1 MYSGPL
7 LHSGSFS
14 DYTPLGE
21 VGYPV
26 YSAAPQIRLAVARQI
41 GQDAADFLAVP
52 KHHLE
57 GKSIDWYAP
66 VSGDIVPWSAASP
79 EERAQLIGQIEQFRA
94 RIAEH
99 AQKIRA
105 SAAEGDQRVF
115 GLLLEQ
121 ATRIP
126 DETHLFLVGNK
137 PVITFWGFVK
147 AGDDR
152 RRDVLGQLRG
162 TAPSVGVSRA
172 AEPARFGW
180 RWLAFLLPL
189 LLLLLL
195 LWWALSFW
203 RPFGITVPDFPI
215 ALGPEAQQDEEQL
228 QEDTNPD
235 GTIVRD
241 GVIVD
246 GTSTVTTDGTPTN
259 TEEATTTDPNAQAGI
274 EETPPEGETQ
284 DPNAQANTEQTPPQ
298 DQAQDPNAQNQ
309 DPNVPPDPDA
319 NADQANNP
327 APPPQPPIDPID
339 IPENVND
346 PSFLAGEWRSET
358 GLRDKQGNGAIM
370 SYKFDE
376 KGQGTTILR
385 LADGSTCEGPSS
397 ASVNNGR
404 VTIQDQGTLKC
415 SNGRVFRGST
425 TTCEKDPSTGK
436 TRCKGSY
443 GQGND
448 FNVVLGR

>member
-7 LHSGSFS
+7 LQSGHLSV
-14 DYTPLGE
+14 YTALGE

-26 YSAAPQIRLAVARQI
+26 YSAAPQIRLAIARQI
-41 GQDAADFLAVP
+41 GQDAADFLAIP
-52 KHHLE
+52 KHHVD

-79 EERAQLIGQIEQFRA
+79 EEQALLTGQIEQFRA

-162 TAPSVGVSRA
+162 GKPIVTPPM
-172 AEPARFGW
+172 AEPVHAGGW

-203 RPFGITVPDFPI
+203 HPFGISVPDFPI
-215 ALGPEAQQDEEQL
+215 AIGPEPEQPQEELL
-228 QEDTNPD
+228 QEGVNPD

-241 GVIVD
+241 GVIVGGD
-246 GTSTVTTDGTPTN
+246 GAIVDGTVTTEG
-259 TEEATTTDPNAQAGI
+259 ATTGTEPLPTDPNA
-274 EETPPEGETQ
+274 TDPNGETT
-284 DPNAQANTEQTPPQ
+284 PEQTPQ
-298 DQAQDPNAQNQ
+298 DQAQDPNAPDPNAPPEDQAQ
-309 DPNVPPDPDA
+309 DP
-319 NADQANNP
+319 NADQAGNP
-327 APPPQPPIDPID
+327 PAPPQPPIDPID
-339 IPENVND
+339 IPDNAND

-358 GLRDKQGNGAIM
+358 GLRDKQGNPAIM
-370 SYKFDE
+370 GYKFDD
-376 KGQGTTILR
+376 KGQGTTVLK
-385 LADGSTCEGPSS
+385 LADGSTCEAPTN
-397 ASVNNGR
+397 ASVNGGR
-404 VTIQDQGTLKC
+404 VTIQDQGALKC

-425 TTCEKDPSTGK
+425 TTCEKDPSSGK

-443 GQGND
+443 GEGND

>member
-7 LHSGSFS
+7 LQSGHLSA
-14 DYTPLGE
+14 YTALGE

-41 GQDAADFLAVP
+41 GQDAADFLAIP
-52 KHHLE
+52 KHHVD
-57 GKSIDWYAP
+57 GKSIDWYSP

-79 EERAQLIGQIEQFRA
+79 EEQAQLIGEIERFRA
-94 RIAEH
+94 RIADH

-126 DETHLFLVGNK
+126 DETHLFLVDNK

-147 AGDDR
+147 AGDNR

-162 TAPSVGVSRA
+162 GKPIVAPPL
-172 AEPARFGW
+172 AEPVRAGGW
-180 RWLAFLLPL
+180 RWLALLLPL

-195 LWWALSFW
+195 LWWALSVW
-203 RPFGITVPDFPI
+203 QPFGITVPEFPI
-215 ALGPEAQQDEEQL
+215 AIGPEPEQPQEELL
-228 QEDTNPD
+228 QGGVNPD

-246 GTSTVTTDGTPTN
+246 GNGSIVDGTN
-259 TEEATTTDPNAQAGI
+259 TGPEPLPSDPKAATTPEQTPPEQQAQDPNETDPNAPP
-274 EETPPEGETQ
+274 TP
-284 DPNAQANTEQTPPQ
+284 EQTQPEQ
-298 DQAQDPNAQNQ
+298 QAQDPNAAESRPQ
-309 DPNVPPDPDA
+309 DPNA
-319 NADQANNP
+319 NQARNQP
-327 APPPQPPIDPID
+327 APPIDPID
-339 IPENVND
+339 IPDNATD

-358 GLRDKQGNGAIM
+358 GLRDKQGNPAIM
-370 SYKFDE
+370 GYKFDD
-376 KGQGTTILR
+376 KGQGTTVIK
-385 LADGSTCEGPSS
+385 LADGSTCEAPTT
-397 ASVNNGR
+397 ASVNGGR
-404 VTIQDQGTLKC
+404 VTIQDQGVLKC

-425 TTCEKDPSTGK
+425 TTCEKDPSSGK

-443 GQGND
+443 GEGNE

>member
-126 DETHLFLVGNK
+126 DETNLFLVGNK

-172 AEPARFGW
+172 AESARFGW
-180 RWLAFLLPL
+180 RWSDH
-189 LLLLLL
+189 
-195 LWWALSFW
+195 ALRLFAYVYNEGSAIY
-203 RPFGITVPDFPI
+203 RELSTVNIGELINCSIRVSGAAYLF
-215 ALGPEAQQDEEQL
+215 
-228 QEDTNPD
+228 T
-235 GTIVRD
+235 
-241 GVIVD
+241 VD
-246 GTSTVTTDGTPTN
+246 GQTTALPRASTPAR
-259 TEEATTTDPNAQAGI
+259 ATGYQLYPYFG
-274 EETPPEGETQ
+274 G
-284 DPNAQANTEQTPPQ
+284 
-298 DQAQDPNAQNQ
+298 
-309 DPNVPPDPDA
+309 
-319 NADQANNP
+319 
-327 APPPQPPIDPID
+327 
-339 IPENVND
+339 
-346 PSFLAGEWRSET
+346 
-358 GLRDKQGNGAIM
+358 
-370 SYKFDE
+370 DE
-376 KGQGTTILR
+376 
-385 LADGSTCEGPSS
+385 SS
-397 ASVNNGR
+397 PHEIN
-404 VTIQDQGTLKC
+404 IWI
-415 SNGRVFRGST
+415 
-425 TTCEKDPSTGK
+425 K
-436 TRCKGSY
+436 TVK
-443 GQGND
+443 N
-448 FNVVLGR
+448 

>member
-7 LHSGSFS
+7 LHSGHLS

-26 YSAAPQIRLAVARQI
+26 YSAAPQIRLAIARQI

-52 KHHLE
+52 KHHVE

-79 EERAQLIGQIEQFRA
+79 EERAQLTGQIEQFRA

-121 ATRIP
+121 VTRIP

-137 PVITFWGFVK
+137 PVITFWGFVN

-152 RRDVLGQLRG
+152 RHDVLDRLRDA
-162 TAPSVGVSRA
+162 APNIAVPRA
-172 AEPARFGW
+172 AEPARTFGW

-215 ALGPEAQQDEEQL
+215 AIGPEPQQEEEQL
-228 QEDTNPD
+228 QEGTNPD
-235 GTIVRD
+235 GSIVRE
-241 GVIVD
+241 GVIVG
-246 GTSTVTTDGTPTN
+246 GTSTVTTDGSPTG
-259 TEEATTTDPNAQAGI
+259 TEEATTTDPSAPAGT

-284 DPNAQANTEQTPPQ
+284 DPNAQANTEQTPSE
-298 DQAQDPNAQNQ
+298 DQAQDPNAP
-309 DPNVPPDPDA
+309 PNPGA
-319 NADQANNP
+319 NTDQANNP
-327 APPPQPPIDPID
+327 PTPPQPPIDPID
-339 IPENVND
+339 IPDNVND

-376 KGQGTTILR
+376 KGQGTTILK

-404 VTIQDQGTLKC
+404 VTIQDQGALKC

-425 TTCEKDPSTGK
+425 TTCEKDPSNGK